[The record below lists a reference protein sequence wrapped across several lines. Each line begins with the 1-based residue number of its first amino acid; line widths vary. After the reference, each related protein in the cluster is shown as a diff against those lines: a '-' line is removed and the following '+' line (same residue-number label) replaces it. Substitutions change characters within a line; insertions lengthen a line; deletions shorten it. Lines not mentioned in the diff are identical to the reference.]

1 MDQICKLLAVLLNR
15 RLLAE
20 FQPLFSRCSLILP
33 SALPTEMSRKLSL
46 YVNLFQPLSLR
57 DRPASW
63 GARFREATPTI
74 AAGVCDQR
82 ISNSLYRD

>member
-1 MDQICKLLAVLLNR
+1 
-15 RLLAE
+15 
-20 FQPLFSRCSLILP
+20 
-33 SALPTEMSRKLSL
+33 L

-82 ISNSLYRD
+82 ISNGLYRD